1 MGDAAVST
9 SGAMQRFG
17 RYPEYRD
24 SGVEWLGEIPAHWEV
39 GRLKKT
45 ISECRNGVWGED
57 PDGTNDV
64 ACIRVADF
72 DRDTFTVNPSSLTL
86 RHVDPRALSTH
97 RLGQGNLL
105 LEKSGGGERQPV
117 GAVVIFADD
126 LPAVCSNFIA
136 RMPVNDGHNPVFLV
150 YLHASLYSSR
160 INVRSIKQSIGI
172 QNLDSESYLN
182 ELVGLPPFNEQHE
195 IAEFLHRETA
205 RGDALVAKQK
215 ELIRLLQEKR
225 TALISQ
231 AVTKGLDPDV
241 AMKDSGVEWMGEI
254 PAHWEVK
261 RTKFA
266 ATLRSGHTPSR
277 QKPEYWKGCTIPWF
291 GLADVWQIRDGHVEY
306 VRETA
311 EKISEIGL
319 ANSSA
324 RLLPEGTVIL
334 SRTASVGF
342 SAILGVDMATTQ
354 DFVNWVCGPSLR
366 PEYLLCVFRAMSPEF
381 RRLTMGSTHQT
392 IYMHDVASFSTPVP
406 PITEQDQIVAFVRRE
421 TAKIDAM
428 IAKVIDAIAHLN
440 EYRTALI
447 SAAVTGKID
456 VRHSLE
462 PTTTPN
468 PTTSHPT
475 P

>member
-1 MGDAAVST
+1 MKSLCSRYAQYGANVAASSYAPSGVRFLRTTDIGENGQLKGVGVFLPEEMVGDCLLADGDLLISR
-9 SGAMQRFG
+9 SGTVGRSLLYDCEEHGPCAYAGYLVRFVPSCELL
-17 RYPEYRD
+17 PEYAFYFTKSQSFVD
-24 SGVEWLGEIPAHWEV
+24 FVGTMAISSTIDNVNGEKYANAP
-39 GRLKKT
+39 
-45 ISECRNGVWGED
+45 
-57 PDGTNDV
+57 
-64 ACIRVADF
+64 
-72 DRDTFTVNPSSLTL
+72 
-86 RHVDPRALSTH
+86 
-97 RLGQGNLL
+97 
-105 LEKSGGGERQPV
+105 
-117 GAVVIFADD
+117 
-126 LPAVCSNFIA
+126 LP
-136 RMPVNDGHNPVFLV
+136 
-150 YLHASLYSSR
+150 
-160 INVRSIKQSIGI
+160 
-172 QNLDSESYLN
+172 
-182 ELVGLPPFNEQHE
+182 LPPIGEQTA
-195 IAEFLHRETA
+195 IVQFLDRQTA
-205 RGDALVAKQK
+205 WFDALIAKQQ

-241 AMKDSGVEWMGEI
+241 AMKDSGVEWLGEI
-254 PAHWEVK
+254 PAHWDVK

-306 VRETA
+306 VQETA

-324 RLLPEGTVIL
+324 RLLPVGTVIL

-354 DFVNWVCGPSLR
+354 DFVNWVCGPSVR

-392 IYMHDVASFSTPVP
+392 IYMHDVASFLTPVP

-428 IAKVIDAIAHLN
+428 IAKVTDAIAHLN

-456 VRHSLE
+456 IRAPRKINFEHVRRQPGKGLQDRFPMRYCIRHVDSLKRHRKPGE
-462 PTTTPN
+462 N
-468 PTTSHPT
+468 RWHKRAVADN
-475 P
+475 